1 MLMAE
6 DACTAVLYC
15 TCWLVRKDEHCL
27 TSFFHFVTMK
37 LLLLWTLLVGCCV
50 SVWGF
55 ATTQR
60 SAPSSAVVLSTR
72 THSSYHPRRQHVSE
86 QKTRTALVLSTR
98 AAIPEAYHRENPL
111 RQFARSVRSR
121 FQQTSEVT
129 RWRAAA
135 VAFFSTLILHRQAID
150 VQLAH
155 LWTYLTTSPTGL
167 FARIFRTDSYEWC
180 LAVAAFGVFI
190 HLFGYADRAVRREA
204 DRGRVH
210 PWRKYRLQDRYEADK
225 HRRRVLAAAGGRGQP
240 GAAGSDAGAVVNM
253 QEMPPVKQ
261 SKWNWQAWVFEFW
274 VYVLPLLIWDVT
286 SPRRHRRLAAFGP
299 PTTMKIMGD
308 IAGGLLLY
316 DILFFCGHFLMH
328 KIPIVYRAVHKK
340 HHKTDEVRACE
351 IVRLSL
357 SEEVYDVACS
367 IVALNLLGAHPL
379 ARSLY
384 NLIIVF
390 LLCELH
396 CGFDFPW
403 TPQNVV
409 PFGLATGSRRHHYH
423 HRFGTHYYQKFFFTV
438 DRLFGFFQKDDGS
451 LKGDSVK
458 KEPFIPAEW
467 KSA

>member
-6 DACTAVLYC
+6 DVCTQASSAKGQALLHLFLPY
-15 TCWLVRKDEHCL
+15 
-27 TSFFHFVTMK
+27 FTMK

-50 SVWGF
+50 SVRGF
-55 ATTQR
+55 ATIQR
-60 SAPSSAVVLSTR
+60 SAPSSVVVPTR
-72 THSSYHPRRQHVSE
+72 PTHSYHHRRQHVSE
-86 QKTRTALVLSTR
+86 QKTRTTLVLSTR
-98 AAIPEAYHRENPL
+98 AAIPDSYHRENPL
-111 RQFARSVRSR
+111 RQLARSVWSR
-121 FQQTSEVT
+121 VQQTSEVT
-129 RWRAAA
+129 RWRGAA

-155 LWTYLTTSPTGL
+155 LWTYLTTSTGL

-240 GAAGSDAGAVVNM
+240 GAGAGSDASAVVNM

-261 SKWNWQAWVFEFW
+261 SKWHWQAWVFEFW

-286 SPRRHRRLAAFGP
+286 SPRRFRRLAAFGP
-299 PTTMKIMGD
+299 PTTMKILGD

-328 KIPIVYRAVHKK
+328 KVPILYRAVHKK
-340 HHKTDEVRACE
+340 HHKTDEVRACD

-357 SEEVYDVACS
+357 PEEVYDVACS